1 MYWTDWGRTAKIE
14 SASMDGSE
22 RRDFVITDISEPNG
36 LTVDLDS
43 ERVYWSDADL
53 ERLEY
58 ISFDGTGR
66 TLLETEDTGLQDPF
80 AVSVGDDILFW
91 SDLDTNSV
99 YATHKEHGSD
109 DGNGYFAT
117 VATFPSAPFGVEAL
131 LSDRQPLSK
140 KASLIYY
147 ILTYLIF

>member
-1 MYWTDWGRTAKIE
+1 M
-14 SASMDGSE
+14 
-22 RRDFVITDISEPNG
+22 
-36 LTVDLDS
+36 
-43 ERVYWSDADL
+43 YWSDADL

-117 VATFPSAPFGVEAL
+117 VATFTSAPFGVEAL

-140 KASLIYY
+140 KASLIHY